1 MANQKKEVEKTKEML
16 FMNEKILKK
25 SFWCFAFNKAKTC
38 AKSQLGPL
46 NQKLTMMPEF
56 GIMVNFQLML
66 ANYPTLVPLSLN

>member
-1 MANQKKEVEKTKEML
+1 ML

-25 SFWCFAFNKAKTC
+25 SFWCFAFNKAETC

-56 GIMVNFQLML
+56 GMMVNFQLML
-66 ANYPTLVPLSLN
+66 ANYPTLVTLSLN